1 MKQDFLFALRQIR
14 RNARFHILAAAMLAL
29 GIGASSAIF
38 SLVSGVLLRA
48 LPFPDAERLV
58 ALRTVGFPEGLPLG
72 TDVTAGA
79 LTDNSYPDF
88 VDWRSQS
95 GAFEGMATYAYGT
108 ARKFTPDGNGKPQI
122 IDGVYV
128 SSDFFKVLG
137 ILPQYGR
144 SFTKNYSGFR

>member
-1 MKQDFLFALRQIR
+1 MRSDWWRYEQWD
-14 RNARFHILAAAMLAL
+14 
-29 GIGASSAIF
+29 S
-38 SLVSGVLLRA
+38 
-48 LPFPDAERLV
+48 
-58 ALRTVGFPEGLPLG
+58 PEGLPLG

-88 VDWRSQS
+88 MDWRSQS

>member
-1 MKQDFLFALRQIR
+1 MRSDWWRYEQWD
-14 RNARFHILAAAMLAL
+14 
-29 GIGASSAIF
+29 S
-38 SLVSGVLLRA
+38 
-48 LPFPDAERLV
+48 
-58 ALRTVGFPEGLPLG
+58 PEGLPLG

-88 VDWRSQS
+88 MDWRSQS

-144 SFTKNYSGFR
+144 SFTKEDE